1 MVWKVDRARASVA
14 HGDVLLTSHKN
25 VRRKVKRLKAGGRE
39 QEELHVKGS
48 SEPLT
53 LEVAARLVDGTVM
66 RGFIVAGI
74 TGQLEQTLNKDSQ
87 FIEFIGPDGRRAF
100 ISKSQLAAVEPVEA
114 LKKPQLQP
122 RKAGSATCYE
132 LLGVDENCDF
142 DTARDAYHRLVKMY
156 HPGHV
161 CKWRSAA

>member
-1 MVWKVDRARASVA
+1 M
-14 HGDVLLTSHKN
+14 
-25 VRRKVKRLKAGGRE
+25 
-39 QEELHVKGS
+39 KGS

-66 RGFIVAGI
+66 RGFVVAGI
-74 TGQLEQTLNKDSQ
+74 TGQLEQTLNKDAL
-87 FIEFIGPDGRRAF
+87 FIEFIAQDGRRAF
-100 ISKSQLAAVEPVEA
+100 IAKSQLAAVEPVEA

-122 RKAGSATCYE
+122 RKAGSASCHE

-156 HPGHV
+156 HPDLYANAGMPPEIT
-161 CKWRSAA
+161 RYATEMFSQISAAYAEIRQRFNKAA

>member
-1 MVWKVDRARASVA
+1 
-14 HGDVLLTSHKN
+14 L
-25 VRRKVKRLKAGGRE
+25 
-39 QEELHVKGS
+39 KGS

-66 RGFIVAGI
+66 RGFVVAGI
-74 TGQLEQTLNKDSQ
+74 TGQLEQTLNKDAL
-87 FIEFIGPDGRRAF
+87 FIEFIGPGWPPCLHR
-100 ISKSQLAAVEPVEA
+100 KSQLAAVEPVEA

-122 RKAGSATCYE
+122 RKAGSATCHE

-156 HPGHV
+156 HPDLYANAGH
-161 CKWRSAA
+161 AA